1 MINHINTSKG
11 IKICVM
17 KKVQILQS
25 EYICTLD
32 ILNWH
37 KNRKVDP
44 VKVQRMKK
52 VIQEQNYVEGILYLA
67 KYDNIYFCY
76 DGIHRIRA
84 LHELSKDKSYTCVVD
99 IMDYSEDNIQN
110 RLEILHLKM

>member
-1 MINHINTSKG
+1 MKEVHILK
-11 IKICVM
+11 
-17 KKVQILQS
+17 S

-44 VKVQRMKK
+44 IKVQKMKR
-52 VIQEQNYVEGILYLA
+52 VIQKQKYVEGILYLA
-67 KYDNIYFCY
+67 KHENVYFCY

-84 LHELSKDKSYTCVVD
+84 LHELLKENSYLCVVD
-99 IMDYSEDNIQN
+99 IMDYSEDNIIN
-110 RLEILHLKM
+110 RLENLHKKV

>member
-1 MINHINTSKG
+1 
-11 IKICVM
+11 M
-17 KKVQILQS
+17 KKVQIFES

-44 VKVQRMKK
+44 KKVQKIKK
-52 VIQEQNYVEGILYLA
+52 AIKEQNYVEGIIYLA

-84 LHELSKDKSYTCVVD
+84 VNELFSHFDKSYKCVVD
-99 IMDYSEDNIQN
+99 IIDYSENNIQQ
-110 RLEILHLKM
+110 RLEILQKKL